1 MPRNYDLI
9 VLGGGAAGLTASG
22 VGASLGARTLM
33 VEQARLGGDC
43 TWYGCVPSKALL
55 SAAHAAHSA
64 RRAGEFGVRTGTVS
78 ADFPEVVRRV
88 HALREHIYEEADAPE
103 IYERMGIDVKQGTA
117 RFASPNAIEI
127 DVNGATQQYSARR
140 FVVATGARAFVPP
153 IPGLRETP
161 HLTNETLFEQTE
173 QPRHLIVLGAGPI
186 GTEMAQAFRRL
197 GSEVTVIDRAPRM
210 LLRDDEE
217 LAKMLQ
223 TRLQEEGIRYVLN
236 ANVSSVQ
243 AQPAQAQPAQTQPG
257 GVEVRIKKTSR
268 TDEPEEHLV
277 LQGDALLVAA
287 GRQPNV
293 AALNLEAAGV
303 AYDARGVQV
312 NDRCRTSRSGIYAAG
327 DVTGRFAFTHMSEH
341 MAKVAVM
348 NALLKA
354 PVKIDAAHLPWTTY
368 ADPELAHVGATEE
381 TLRKSGATFETLR
394 FPYDRIDRAI
404 TERETYG
411 LIKVHARPRSG
422 KILGAS
428 ILGAR
433 AGDLICEL
441 ALAMRRGVALRHI
454 SDAIHPYPSY
464 GLGVRRAA
472 DQWYIQRYSPV
483 FVRILKRLFGY
494 RGRVLEYG
502 PDEIV

>member
-1 MPRNYDLI
+1 MPKDYDLI
-9 VLGGGAAGLTASG
+9 VIGGGAAGLTASG
-22 VGASLGARTLM
+22 MGASLGARTLM

-64 RRAGEFGVRTGTVS
+64 RRAGDFGVRTGTVS
-78 ADFPEVVRRV
+78 ADFSEVVARV
-88 HALREHIYEEADAPE
+88 HALREQIYEEADAPE

-117 RFASPNAIEI
+117 RFASPRAIEI
-127 DVNGATQQYSARR
+127 ASNGTVERYSARR
-140 FVVATGARAFVPP
+140 FVIATGARAFVPP

-161 HLTNETLFEQTE
+161 CLTNETLFEQTE
-173 QPRHLIVLGAGPI
+173 QPRRLIVLGAGPI

-197 GSEVTVIDRAPRM
+197 GSEVTVIDQAPRI
-210 LLRDDEE
+210 LFRDDEE
-217 LAKMLQ
+217 LAAMLQ
-223 TRLQEEGIRYVLN
+223 TRLEEEGVRYALN

-243 AQPAQAQPAQTQPG
+243 EQRG
-257 GVEVRIKKTSR
+257 GVEVRIEKKN
-268 TDEPEEHLV
+268 PEENLV

-287 GRQPNV
+287 GRRPNI

-312 NDRCRTSRSGIYAAG
+312 NDRCRTSRSGVYAAG

-341 MAKVAVM
+341 MAKIAVM

-368 ADPELAHVGATEE
+368 ADPELAHVGATEAA
-381 TLRKSGATFETLR
+381 LRKAGEKFETLR

-411 LIKVHARPRSG
+411 LIKIHARPRSG

-433 AGDLICEL
+433 GGDLICEL

-472 DQWYIQRYSPV
+472 DQWYIKRYSPA
-483 FVRILKRLFGY
+483 FVRVLKRLFGY
-494 RGRVLEYG
+494 RGKVLEYG

>member
-1 MPRNYDLI
+1 MPTDYDLI
-9 VLGGGAAGLTASG
+9 VIGGGAAGLTASG

-55 SAAHAAHSA
+55 SAAHAAHGA
-64 RRAGEFGVRTGTVS
+64 RRAAAFGVRTGDVS
-78 ADFPEVVRRV
+78 VDFPEVVARV
-88 HALREHIYEEADAPE
+88 HALREQIYEEADAPR
-103 IYERMGIDVKQGTA
+103 IYEQMGIDVKQGTA
-117 RFASPNAIEI
+117 RFASPRAIEI
-127 DVNGATQQYSARR
+127 ASNGTVERYSARK
-140 FVVATGARAFVPP
+140 FVIATGGRAFVPP

-161 HLTNETLFEQTE
+161 HLTNETLFEETE
-173 QPRHLIVLGAGPI
+173 QPRRLLVLGAGPI

-197 GSEVTVIDRAPRM
+197 GSEVSVIDQAPRI
-210 LLRDDEE
+210 LFRDDEE
-217 LAKMLQ
+217 LAAMLQ
-223 TRLQEEGIRYVLN
+223 ARLEEEGVRYALN
-236 ANVSSVQ
+236 ANVSSVRQ
-243 AQPAQAQPAQTQPG
+243 QDG
-257 GVEVRIKKTSR
+257 GGIEVRIEK
-268 TDEPEEHLV
+268 DPPEEPLV
-277 LQGDALLVAA
+277 LQGDALLVAT

-312 NDRCRTSRSGIYAAG
+312 NNRCRTSRSGIYAAG
-327 DVTGRFAFTHMSEH
+327 DVTERFAFTHMSEH

-354 PVKIDAAHLPWTTY
+354 PAKIDAAHLPWTTY
-368 ADPELAHVGATEE
+368 ADPELAHVGATESA
-381 TLRKSGATFETLR
+381 LRASGKKFETLR

-404 TERETYG
+404 TDREDDG
-411 LIKVHARPRSG
+411 LIKIHARPRDG

-433 AGDLICEL
+433 GGDLICEL
-441 ALAMRRGVALRHI
+441 ALAMRRGVSLRHI
-454 SDAIHPYPSY
+454 SDTIHPYPSY

-472 DQWYIQRYSPV
+472 DQWYIKRYSPA
-483 FVRILKRLFGY
+483 FVRVLKRLFGY
-494 RGRVLEYG
+494 RGKVLAYG

>member
-1 MPRNYDLI
+1 MSTDYDLI
-9 VLGGGAAGLTASG
+9 VIGGGAAGLTASG
-22 VGASLGARTLM
+22 VGASFGARTLM

-55 SAAHAAHSA
+55 SAAHVAHSA
-64 RRAGEFGVRTGTVS
+64 RRAGKFGIRTGDVS
-78 ADFPEVVRRV
+78 ANFPEVIAGV
-88 HALREHIYEEADAPE
+88 HALREQIYDDADAPE
-103 IYERMGIDVKQGTA
+103 IYEKMGIDVKQGVA
-117 RFASPNAIEI
+117 RFTNSRTIEI
-127 DVNGATQQYSARR
+127 ASDGTTEQFSARR
-140 FVVATGARAFVPP
+140 FIIATGGMAFVPP
-153 IPGLRETP
+153 IKGLRDAP
-161 HLTNETLFEQTE
+161 CLTNETIFELTE
-173 QPRHLIVLGAGPI
+173 QPRRLIVLGAGPI

-197 GSEVTVIDRAPRM
+197 GSEVTVIDREPRI

-217 LAKMLQ
+217 LAGMLRA
-223 TRLQEEGIRYVLN
+223 RLEEEGIRYVLK

-243 AQPAQAQPAQTQPG
+243 ERGDGIDVLIGSETSG
-257 GVEVRIKKTSR
+257 GGTSG
-268 TDEPEEHLV
+268 ENSENLV
-277 LQGDALLVAA
+277 LHGDALLVAA
-287 GRQPNV
+287 GRKPNV

-303 AYDARGVQV
+303 AYDARGVKV
-312 NDRCRTSRSGIYAAG
+312 DDRCRTSRSGIYAVG

-354 PVKIDAAHLPWTTY
+354 PAKIDAAHLPWTTY
-368 ADPELAHVGATEE
+368 ADPELAHVGATEDA
-381 TLRKSGATFETLR
+381 LRAAGRKYETLR
-394 FPYDRIDRAI
+394 FPYDKIDRAI
-404 TERETYG
+404 TEREEYG
-411 LIKVHARPRSG
+411 MIKVHARPRDG

-433 AGDLICEL
+433 GGDLICEL
-441 ALAMRRGVALRHI
+441 ALAMRRGISLRHI

-472 DQWYIQRYSPV
+472 DQWYIKRYSPALIRV
-483 FVRILKRLFGY
+483 LKRLFGY

>member
-1 MPRNYDLI
+1 MPTDYDLI
-9 VLGGGAAGLTASG
+9 VIGGGAAGLTASG

-55 SAAHAAHSA
+55 SAAHAAHAA
-64 RRAGEFGVRTGTVS
+64 RRAGAFGVRTGNVS
-78 ADFPEVVRRV
+78 VDFPEVVARV
-88 HALREHIYEEADAPE
+88 HALREQIYEEADAPR
-103 IYERMGIDVKQGTA
+103 IYEQMGIDVKQGTA
-117 RFASPNAIEI
+117 RFANPRAIEI
-127 DVNGATQQYSARR
+127 ASNGTVERYSARK
-140 FVVATGARAFVPP
+140 FVIATGGRAFVPP
-153 IPGLRETP
+153 IPGLREAP
-161 HLTNETLFEQTE
+161 HLTNETLFEETE
-173 QPRHLIVLGAGPI
+173 QPRRLLVLGAGPI

-197 GSEVTVIDRAPRM
+197 GSEVAVIDQAPRI
-210 LLRDDEE
+210 LFRDDEE
-217 LAKMLQ
+217 LAAMLQ
-223 TRLQEEGIRYVLN
+223 TRLEEEGVRFALN
-236 ANVSSVQ
+236 ANVSSVRQ
-243 AQPAQAQPAQTQPG
+243 QDG
-257 GVEVRIKKTSR
+257 GDIEVRIDK
-268 TDEPEEHLV
+268 DPPEESLV
-277 LQGDALLVAA
+277 LQGDALLVAT

-354 PVKIDAAHLPWTTY
+354 PAKIDAAHLPWTTY
-368 ADPELAHVGATEE
+368 ADPELAHVGATESA
-381 TLRKSGATFETLR
+381 LRASGRKFETLR

-404 TERETYG
+404 TDREDDG
-411 LIKVHARPRSG
+411 LIKIHARPRDG

-433 AGDLICEL
+433 GGDLICEL
-441 ALAMRRGVALRHI
+441 ALAMRRGVSLRHI
-454 SDAIHPYPSY
+454 SDTIHPYPSY

-472 DQWYIQRYSPV
+472 DQWYIKRYSPA
-483 FVRILKRLFGY
+483 FVRVLKRLFGY
-494 RGRVLEYG
+494 RGKVLEYG